1 MKMFRHFPLPM
12 MSKLRKQ
19 SANSKGWILLLIL
32 GSTLGPFSTAYA
44 FFLRGFF
51 QDFRS
56 AHLGFLGYLGWC
68 CILAF
73 CCIEEIRDFCDFDNW
88 QLGNFFFHYLENS
101 SSTLQ
106 ILLP

>member
-32 GSTLGPFSTAYA
+32 GSTLEPFSTAYA

-88 QLGNFFFHYLENS
+88 QLGNFF
-101 SSTLQ
+101 
-106 ILLP
+106 LPVSGK